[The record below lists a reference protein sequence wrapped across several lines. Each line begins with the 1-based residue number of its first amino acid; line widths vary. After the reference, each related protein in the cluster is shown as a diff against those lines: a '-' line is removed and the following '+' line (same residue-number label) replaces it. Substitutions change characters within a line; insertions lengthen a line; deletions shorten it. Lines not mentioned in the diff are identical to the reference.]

1 MSKIIERTKKWLE
14 LKSGENFLKKEEYC
28 ATRDIF
34 QARLD
39 KNRSI
44 LESTDS
50 SNLEII
56 YPLIAV
62 IGEIGNNSFDHNLGK
77 WRDMAGI
84 FFEIDFKN
92 KIVVLADR
100 GQGIFSSI
108 KKVALTVKDDLGAI
122 KIAFTKKIS
131 GRYPEKRGN
140 GLKFVVKVAQKLDID
155 FFLQSGRAS
164 ALINK
169 KSGLEFNQEEK
180 NIKGVLTI
188 IKYDY

>member
-1 MSKIIERTKKWLE
+1 MQQIIKRAKKWLE
-14 LKSGENFLKKEEYC
+14 LKSGEGFLKDEEYC
-28 ATRDIF
+28 PTRDIF

-39 KNRSI
+39 KNRLI
-44 LESTDS
+44 FESMAK

-62 IGEIGNNSFDHNLGK
+62 IGEIGNNSFDHNIGK

-84 FFEIDFKN
+84 FFEVDFKN
-92 KIVVLADR
+92 QIIVLADR
-100 GQGIFSSI
+100 GQGIYSSI
-108 KKVALTVKDDLGAI
+108 KRVIPEIKDELQAI
-122 KIAFTKKIS
+122 EIAFTKKIS

-140 GLKFVVKVAQKLDID
+140 GLKFVARVIQQLDID

-169 KSGLEFNQEEK
+169 KNRLKFNQEEK

-188 IKYDY
+188 IKYDH